1 MQFNSKEVLLLQ
13 ALHFLDSPTR
23 NEIAR
28 YTGLSAVSV
37 TSLLNQLLE
46 AGAIQRV
53 GKASSRGGR
62 PSALYRVSPD
72 FGFTVGISVESSAFR
87 IVAIDS
93 GMEILEERQYAL
105 ALSSQPEDHL
115 TEIVRQVST
124 ELERLLTAESLAARR
139 LLALGIAPPGMVDTA
154 KGVWLHGLQV
164 SGIAHI
170 DLRNLLERTFAVPVI
185 AEDPARCL
193 AWRERARAGGRAA
206 EPLVLLYLSD
216 GVGAG
221 IVIDGGLYR
230 GVNGL
235 AGEIGH
241 LHVADDGD
249 RCPCGNIGC
258 LEMVVSEPSILR
270 RFRRR
275 LGEGVISVL
284 QCFAADGLDLWRI
297 LEAAKA
303 DDRLARST
311 LYDLGLVLGDACAA
325 LVELYNPRTLFLG
338 GPVGALWEFFRDP
351 VLLRMRQRVIPEMLV
366 DLRID
371 SAPYERHDEAMG
383 AAMIAEHYFWQRL
396 DPSAARLRG
405 PTRAAQAIS
414 GKEVDKG

>member
-1 MQFNSKEVLLLQ
+1 MQFNAKEVLLLQ

-28 YTGLSAVSV
+28 YTGLSAVSI
-37 TSLLNQLLE
+37 TSLLNQLLG
-46 AGAIQRV
+46 AGAIRKV

-62 PSALYRVSPD
+62 PSALYKVSPE

-93 GMEILEERQYAL
+93 GMEILEERQYTL
-105 ALSSQPEDHL
+105 ALSSQPEQHL
-115 TEIVRQVST
+115 SEIVRQVST
-124 ELERLLTAESLAARR
+124 ELENLLAARQLAGRR

-154 KGVWLHGLQV
+154 KGMWLHGLQV

-170 DLRNLLERTFAVPVI
+170 DLRDLLGRTFSVPVV
-185 AEDPARCL
+185 AEDPARCI
-193 AWRERARAGGRAA
+193 AWRERARAGGSAA
-206 EPLVLLYLSD
+206 QPMVLLYLGD

-221 IVIDGGLYR
+221 ILIDDELYR
-230 GVNGL
+230 GANGL

-241 LHVADDGD
+241 LHVAEDGD
-249 RCPCGNIGC
+249 RCPCGNVGC

-275 LGEGVISVL
+275 LGEGVLSAL
-284 QCFAADGLDLWRI
+284 QRFTVEGLGIARI
-297 LEAAKA
+297 LEAAAA

-311 LYDLGLVLGDACAA
+311 LYDLGLVVGDACAT
-325 LVELYNPRTLFLG
+325 LVELYNPRTLLVG
-338 GPVGALWEFFRDP
+338 GPVSALWEFFRDP
-351 VLLRMRQRVIPEMLV
+351 VSLRIKQRVIPEMLS

-371 SAPYERHDEAMG
+371 RADYAPHDEAVG
-383 AAMIAEHYFWQRL
+383 AAMIAAHQFWKRL
-396 DPSAARLRG
+396 DPSAAWAG
-405 PTRAAQAIS
+405 GAERA
-414 GKEVDKG
+414 

>member
-1 MQFNSKEVLLLQ
+1 MQFSSKEVLLLQ

-46 AGAIQRV
+46 AAAIQKV

-62 PSALYRVSPD
+62 PSALYKVSPD
-72 FGFTVGISVESSAFR
+72 FGFTIGVSVESSAFR

-93 GMEILEERQYAL
+93 GTEILEERQYAL

-124 ELERLLTAESLAARR
+124 ELDHLLAARRLAGRR

-154 KGVWLHGLQV
+154 KGMWLHGLQV

-170 DLRNLLERTFAVPVI
+170 DLRELLGRSFSVPVV
-185 AEDPARCL
+185 AEDPARCI

-206 EPLVLLYLSD
+206 QPMVLLYLGD

-221 IVIDGGLYR
+221 ILIDDGLYR
-230 GVNGL
+230 GANGL

-241 LHVADDGD
+241 LHVAEDGD
-249 RCPCGNIGC
+249 RCPCGNVGC

-275 LGEGVISVL
+275 LGEGVLSAL
-284 QCFAADGLDLWRI
+284 QRFAVEGLDVARI
-297 LEAAKA
+297 LEAATA

-311 LYDLGLVLGDACAA
+311 LYDLGLVVGDACAT
-325 LVELYNPRTLFLG
+325 LVELYNPRTLLVG
-338 GPVGALWEFFRDP
+338 GPVSALWEFFRDP
-351 VLLRMRQRVIPEMLV
+351 VSLRVKQRVIPEMLG

-371 SAPYERHDEAMG
+371 RADYAPHDEALG
-383 AAMIAEHYFWQRL
+383 AAMIAAHHFWQRL
-396 DPSAARLRG
+396 DTSAARHLG
-405 PTRAAQAIS
+405 PASAVKGGS
-414 GKEVDKG
+414 GEEADRT

>member
-1 MQFNSKEVLLLQ
+1 MKLKAKEALLLQ

-37 TSLLNQLLE
+37 TSLLNDLLA
-46 AGAIQRV
+46 AGAIRRV
-53 GKASSRGGR
+53 GKTSSRGGR
-62 PSALYRVSPD
+62 PSALYKVSPH
-72 FGFTVGISVESSAFR
+72 FGFTIGVSVETSSFR
-87 IVAIDS
+87 IVAVDS
-93 GMEILEERQYAL
+93 STAVLEERQYTL
-105 ALSSQPEDHL
+105 ALSSRAEDHL
-115 TEIVRQVST
+115 PEIVRQVSL
-124 ELERLLTAESLAARR
+124 ELEKMLRADTLAGRR

-154 KGVWLHGLQV
+154 KGVWLHGLRV

-170 DLRNLLERTFAVPVI
+170 DLRDLLERTFGVPVI

-221 IVIDGGLYR
+221 IVVDGGMYR
-230 GVNGL
+230 GANGL

-249 RCPCGNIGC
+249 RCPCGNVGC

-284 QCFAADGLDLWRI
+284 QRHAPDSLDLPRI
-297 LEAAKA
+297 LEAARA

-311 LYDLGLVLGDACAA
+311 LYDLGLVLGDACAN
-325 LVELYNPRTLFLG
+325 LVELYNPRTLLLG
-338 GPVGALWEFFRDP
+338 GPVSVLWEFFRDP
-351 VLLRMRQRVIPEMLV
+351 VQLRVRQRVIPEMLV

-371 SAPYERHDEAMG
+371 AAAYEPRDEALG
-383 AAMIAEHYFWQRL
+383 AAMIAERFFWESL
-396 DPSAARLRG
+396 EPSPARA
-405 PTRAAQAIS
+405 RA
-414 GKEVDKG
+414 V